1 MTITPLSS
9 RGARG
14 RGGGYPDL
22 SGPTTKKN
30 YVCIS

>member
-14 RGGGYPDL
+14 RGGYPDL
-22 SGPTTKKN
+22 SGPTTKKKIV
-30 YVCIS
+30 YIP